1 MVCQVLSRR
10 FRMETCAV
18 FLVVALIAVAC
29 SQYERMLSFD
39 PQATAFY
46 SVYILICG
54 VLGYCFAGWYTVSD
68 TSWFE
73 TVSVPVAIAL
83 LSSTGASLFWLTL
96 DAIGGRAPDPYT
108 AFLGAMLLAVK
119 LLVMTGLLTMLIGI
133 CASIA
138 LGFRAR
144 TTAGVGPNKTMEPT
158 R

>member
-1 MVCQVLSRR
+1 MVREVPSRR

-29 SQYERMLSFD
+29 SQYEHMLSFD
-39 PQATAFY
+39 AQVTAFY
-46 SVYILICG
+46 GVYILACG

-73 TVSVPVAIAL
+73 TVSVPIVISL

-96 DAIGGRAPDPYT
+96 DAIAGRAPDPGI
-108 AFLGAMLLAVK
+108 AFLGAMFLAAK
-119 LLVMTGLLTMLIGI
+119 LLVMTGVLTIVIGV

-144 TTAGVGPNKTMEPT
+144 TTAGAEPNKTMEPT

>member
-1 MVCQVLSRR
+1 MVREVLSRR

-39 PQATAFY
+39 AQITAFY
-46 SVYILICG
+46 SVYISACG

-73 TVSVPVAIAL
+73 TVSVPIAIAL
-83 LSSTGASLFWLTL
+83 LSSTGASLFGLTM
-96 DAIGGRAPDPYT
+96 DAIAGRAPDPYT
-108 AFLGAMLLAVK
+108 AFLGAMFLAVK
-119 LLVMTGLLTMLIGI
+119 LLVTTGLLTMVIGI

-144 TTAGVGPNKTMEPT
+144 TTAGAEPNKTMEPT